1 MFVGVFNNSMYS
13 CDKVDRIRSKLRGKK
28 KKKIQELP
36 EINDLKS
43 SPNQE
48 MSGSHE
54 LSGTKDLVSSAN
66 QEKSG
71 SQELSKCPI
80 FAAEVVN
87 RANKI

>member
-1 MFVGVFNNSMYS
+1 MFVGFFNNSMYF

-43 SPNQE
+43 SSNQE
-48 MSGSHE
+48 HLGSQE
-54 LSGTKDLVSSAN
+54 LPGTKNLKSSPN